1 LSRPLPPVWPI
12 PSGYR
17 LARFLMTSRSR
28 LDAEERVF
36 ITQKLDAEP
45 ALDAAATWA
54 KRLNKLLQRRA
65 VDNLDEV
72 LAAAAGTLFGKF
84 ATSLKRDFNAINAA
98 LSALDH

>member
-1 LSRPLPPVWPI
+1 LSRPLPPVWAI